1 MGDHVQGKWLR
12 HSHMQREWGKK
23 CCQAEGERAS
33 PAAQASCSTGVL
45 HTSPAEIHPRGW
57 LDMQPEKEVLEE
69 LAGNENNAQ

>member
-1 MGDHVQGKWLR
+1 MSGGRNVARLKGK
-12 HSHMQREWGKK
+12 G
-23 CCQAEGERAS
+23 QAL
-33 PAAQASCSTGVL
+33 STGVL